1 MFWEVS
7 GEKSRFKVDI
17 RKDSMEKMELELGWE
32 GNMGFRWDV
41 RRAEIFPKP
50 ERNKNTPIRCR
61 EQRRMCDSR
70 DGFQDWIPELGR

>member
-41 RRAEIFPKP
+41 RRAEIFSQARK
-50 ERNKNTPIRCR
+50 E
-61 EQRRMCDSR
+61 
-70 DGFQDWIPELGR
+70 